1 MTQKTEK
8 ILHLKDTQK
17 RKLEE
22 NKKLTKRMWK
32 HLLWILTLIGAYTI
46 YCIEVSHHFYGSV
59 FNFIIITFSIFLLI
73 SATYYLFV
81 QKKIKKNLKDI
92 KNINGKLYNLMKLEN
107 G

>member
-1 MTQKTEK
+1 MT
-8 ILHLKDTQK
+8 LKAERVIQLKNTQK

-32 HLLWILTLIGAYTI
+32 HLFWISLVIVT
-46 YCIEVSHHFYGSV
+46 
-59 FNFIIITFSIFLLI
+59 FIIYSIDNSRNYYDNVLNFVIVTFSILLLI

-81 QKKIKKNLKDI
+81 QYRIKKNLKDI
-92 KNINGKLYNLMKLEN
+92 KNINSKLYKLMKLEN